1 MRRIS
6 LLCVIAIFLCSL
18 VCTVNAVS
26 VSDTFDPDESIT
38 EEERLFLQ
46 EKLMEYEYGDENFSA
61 ELLYDS
67 NENPGYLLGITANG
81 YVIFERDSHQFQE
94 CGEGTNPYSS
104 YMECQKY
111 YGGPVCYFVKLPEET
126 QESVAGSGEYFDIAR
141 KTYCCSVPV
150 MKRQF
155 VDESAEQQ
163 SADNVAANA
172 TVTSTIR
179 LPNSYSF
186 IRRKAFGY
194 NNDNTCSAVATGI
207 AFNYIAQQNNMAVI
221 SKEYVPEDFDNGLPR
236 DDGIATI
243 YPKAHALHRYIAD
256 TLGMGPVSFSSNITA
271 PIEIHSFFY
280 LPRCYHFAAE
290 STPLPKASTIQQN
303 IRAGKPVLVTTT
315 FAGDYSW
322 HTMCVYGYRTTSD
335 GTQLLVHTGW
345 YDKDYVT
352 KFSGDKY
359 CQNEVWVD
367 ESIATF
373 GYYFSYDNPLENFTD
388 IPAFTGW
395 AYQGILYVVDKGIML
410 GTSNTTFSPDQTMT
424 RSMLVSTLYRMAGSP
439 AVTYTDIFSD
449 VSASSGYA
457 KAVIWASQNGIV
469 SGVGDGKFNP
479 HGVVTREQ
487 IATFLYRYA
496 NYCGYDTS
504 NRASLTGFSDYQS
517 VSNYAK
523 TPMSWAVA
531 VGIMQGISG
540 GGSLFL
546 SPQGSV
552 TRAQAASFL
561 MRFLENVAS

>member
-1 MRRIS
+1 
-6 LLCVIAIFLCSL
+6 
-18 VCTVNAVS
+18 
-26 VSDTFDPDESIT
+26 
-38 EEERLFLQ
+38 
-46 EKLMEYEYGDENFSA
+46 
-61 ELLYDS
+61 
-67 NENPGYLLGITANG
+67 
-81 YVIFERDSHQFQE
+81 
-94 CGEGTNPYSS
+94 
-104 YMECQKY
+104 
-111 YGGPVCYFVKLPEET
+111 
-126 QESVAGSGEYFDIAR
+126 
-141 KTYCCSVPV
+141 
-150 MKRQF
+150 
-155 VDESAEQQ
+155 
-163 SADNVAANA
+163 
-172 TVTSTIR
+172 
-179 LPNSYSF
+179 
-186 IRRKAFGY
+186 
-194 NNDNTCSAVATGI
+194 
-207 AFNYIAQQNNMAVI
+207 
-221 SKEYVPEDFDNGLPR
+221 
-236 DDGIATI
+236 
-243 YPKAHALHRYIAD
+243 
-256 TLGMGPVSFSSNITA
+256 
-271 PIEIHSFFY
+271 
-280 LPRCYHFAAE
+280 
-290 STPLPKASTIQQN
+290 
-303 IRAGKPVLVTTT
+303 
-315 FAGDYSW
+315 
-322 HTMCVYGYRTTSD
+322 MCVYGYRTTSD

-345 YDKDYVT
+345 YDTDYVT
-352 KFSGDKY
+352 NFSGKKY
-359 CQNEVWVD
+359 YQNEVWVD